1 MTHNTALRMLALSAL
16 LAMLFAITVVPGSS
30 ILDLNIDVGTK
41 ILALY
46 VAYMAWALLTAL
58 LLGKSF
64 FTLWGTPRIAKA

>member
-30 ILDLNIDVGTK
+30 IPDLNIDVGTK

-58 LLGKSF
+58 LLGKGF
-64 FTLWGTPRIAKA
+64 FTLRGTPRIAKA